1 MDQITFFWPVINI
14 LIFKNLFSCL
24 FVDLIC
30 DFVLAQAG
38 SFVFSLHM
46 KSACKR
52 MWLQPTEEGT
62 MDIFPVFSLNFSLF
76 LEVITWGKS
85 ALHSSRA
92 FSTNFCQSKLLYNNS
107 FFFFFKYSQYIRKV
121 TSARYNCRN
130 YLDVK
135 EWLEKFPED
144 SAADTSPVVSKQIRA
159 PSVPITD
166 FWNLLCVF
174 FLRIHIFWKVIPC
187 CMSHLLPI
195 WSSVG

>member
-14 LIFKNLFSCL
+14 LILKNLFSCL

-62 MDIFPVFSLNFSLF
+62 MDIFSVFSLNFSLF

-107 FFFFFKYSQYIRKV
+107 FFFFLNTASILGK
-121 TSARYNCRN
+121 
-130 YLDVK
+130 
-135 EWLEKFPED
+135 
-144 SAADTSPVVSKQIRA
+144 SPVQDIIAEIIWMLKS
-159 PSVPITD
+159 D
-166 FWNLLCVF
+166 
-174 FLRIHIFWKVIPC
+174 WKNSQRTQQQTPAQ
-187 CMSHLLPI
+187 
-195 WSSVG
+195 